1 MKKALHSISA
11 LALGS
16 FVALAASATSARTAE
31 VGKAATSLTSTSQGT
46 SKNHRQQSRKKQSE
60 ATGTEKAAARGK
72 IAETKSAASTRAS
85 STAPADEVS
94 ALKSQLNRQQELL
107 AAQQQQLTLLRQALD
122 DQKQLLER
130 AVQGSRTPAPQMP
143 NIGQVASLVPAIP
156 NGALAGGNGM
166 GGATPTP
173 KPPSPDPQESTR
185 SYVERVDQLSKTL
198 NTTVASLAGFRF
210 SGDFRLRFDS
220 TDRSSNAFAGPAQN
234 TRGNYRMR
242 FNVDKPLTDQLS
254 FHFQLGSGLANNPL
268 TYNTDFGG
276 FAARGPIFL
285 GEAWGSYHP
294 NPDIDLLGGRVP
306 ELFADDSRFLFKED
320 IRFDGFQE
328 NFKIPVGSNPL
339 GITRIEVRGGQ
350 YILTNPN
357 VQVLP
362 SAKACT
368 PAPAQVITKL
378 PATIATPP
386 ALPANCAY
394 LSAGYL
400 PGQSVRDADLFHQ
413 GFAIYADLKPGW
425 HHQFGADLQWYRNQ
439 NQIALAAT
447 AAGAP
452 LVLGS
457 QFGTTSIN
465 AIPGTGTATTTPGG
479 AMFTAPQ
486 FQVAHVKYRIGYDGW
501 KIGDHEMPAY
511 IEFHGAR
518 NVGVGYLNNAAMGLV
533 SFGSTKKAG
542 DVRLLYAYGIK
553 EANSMISEVTDD
565 YFGTTTGVNMRTHEI
580 RVDLG
585 LSRFL
590 AWQNIFYI
598 QNEISGNNAAR
609 NFYVPLQ
616 AGAATQYR
624 LQSQMQFTF

>member
-1 MKKALHSISA
+1 MKKASHPISA
-11 LALGS
+11 LALAAI
-16 FVALAASATSARTAE
+16 VALSAGAPCTGAAEAGKPDTSVAST
-31 VGKAATSLTSTSQGT
+31 GK
-46 SKNHRQQSRKKQSE
+46 SRSNYLSPQSE
-60 ATGTEKAAARGK
+60 KTNHKATRKAKKPAPSHS
-72 IAETKSAASTRAS
+72 AETKSAVQ
-85 STAPADEVS
+85 PDQVS
-94 ALKSQLNRQQELL
+94 ALRDQLNRQQDQL
-107 AAQQQQLTLLRQALD
+107 AAQQQQIALLRQALES
-122 DQKQLLER
+122 QKQLVER
-130 AVQGSRTPAPQMP
+130 AMQGSRPGTPEMP
-143 NIGQVASLVPAIP
+143 NVGQVASLVPAIP
-156 NGALAGGNGM
+156 NGALAGGNGA
-166 GGATPTP
+166 GVPAATP
-173 KPPSPDPQESTR
+173 KPAGPAPQEPTR

-198 NTTVASLAGFRF
+198 NTTAASLAGFKF

-220 TDRSSNAFAGPAQN
+220 TDRSSNKFAGPAQN

-254 FHFQLGSGLANNPL
+254 FHFQLGSGLMNNPL
-268 TYNTDFGG
+268 TANTDFGG
-276 FAARGPIFL
+276 FATRGPIFL
-285 GEAWGSYHP
+285 SEAWGSYHP
-294 NPDIDLLGGRVP
+294 NPDIDLVGGRIP

-357 VQVLP
+357 IQVLP
-362 SAKACT
+362 SLKACT

-378 PATIATPP
+378 PATITTPA

-413 GFAIYADLKPGW
+413 GFALYGNLGPGW
-425 HHQFGADLQWYRNQ
+425 HHQFGGDLQWYRNQ

-447 AAGAP
+447 TAGAP
-452 LVLGS
+452 VVIGA
-457 QFGTTSIN
+457 QFGTTSIS

-479 AMFTAPQ
+479 AMFTAQ
-486 FQVAHVKYRIGYDGW
+486 HFQVAHLKYRIGYDGW
-501 KIGDHEMPAY
+501 KIGDHEMPIY
-511 IEFHGAR
+511 LEFHGAR
-518 NVGVGYLNNAAMGLV
+518 NVGIGYLNNAVMGLV
-533 SFGSTKKAG
+533 SFGDVKKVG
-542 DVRLLYAYGIK
+542 DVRLLYGYGIK

-580 RVDLG
+580 RVDVG

-590 AWQNIFYI
+590 AWQNLFFI

-609 NFYVPLQ
+609 NFYVPIQ

-624 LQSQMQFTF
+624 LQSQLQFKF